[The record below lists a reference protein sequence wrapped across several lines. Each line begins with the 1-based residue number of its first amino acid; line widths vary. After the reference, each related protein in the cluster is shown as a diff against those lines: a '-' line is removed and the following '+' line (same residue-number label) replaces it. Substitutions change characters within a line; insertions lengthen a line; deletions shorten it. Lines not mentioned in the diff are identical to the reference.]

1 MFMRILVPTNQ
12 TNDMKTQTLT
22 ISFRN
27 LLNNQEGEIVIKAS
41 NPFMLL
47 NKVNKIVNRDF
58 WVNGWYLINN
68 KWEAGN
74 NGINAESY
82 LWETLEELN

>member
-1 MFMRILVPTNQ
+1 MR
-12 TNDMKTQTLT
+12 TQTLT

-27 LLNNQEGEIVIKAS
+27 LETNQEGDLLITAS

-47 NKVNKIVNRDF
+47 NKVNKIVNRNL
-58 WVNGWYLINN
+58 WVNGWNLVNN
-68 KWEAGN
+68 KWSAGN

-82 LWETLEELN
+82 LWETLEEINN